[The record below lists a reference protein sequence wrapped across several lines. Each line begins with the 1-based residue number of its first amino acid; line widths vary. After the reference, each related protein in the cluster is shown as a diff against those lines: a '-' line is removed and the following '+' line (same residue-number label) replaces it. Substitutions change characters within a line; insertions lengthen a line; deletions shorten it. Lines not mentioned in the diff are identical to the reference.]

1 MSKNNKVPMAGT
13 TWGKWLVIGESA
25 RRNTSGSVFW
35 VCRCECGAEHEVLG
49 KQLRSG
55 KNMGCPNCRWTAA
68 ERNRQRLQF
77 TTHGMSKSP
86 TYRSWYTMHR
96 RCSEAKFKD
105 FPYYGGR
112 GIQVCE
118 RWNSFEN
125 FLADMGM
132 RPPGQTLDRK
142 NCDGNYEPGN
152 CRWATHRTQMNN
164 TRRNRYL
171 TYAGK
176 TMSLSEWA
184 REIGIP
190 PPRLSARLRLLH
202 WPLGKALGFEGGP

>member
-1 MSKNNKVPMAGT
+1 MSDSKIPMMGTVWGRWKVVAASPRAG
-13 TWGKWLVIGESA
+13 
-25 RRNTSGSVFW
+25 FW
-35 VCRCECGAEHEVLG
+35 VCRCTCGKEREVLG
-49 KQLRSG
+49 TGLRRGSSRSC
-55 KNMGCPNCRWTAA
+55 GCWTEDRKAKYRKA
-68 ERNRQRLQF
+68 VM
-77 TTHGMSKSP
+77 THGMSRTP
-86 TYRSWYTMHR
+86 TYATWYTMHR

-105 FPYYGGR
+105 FPFYGGR
-112 GIQVCE
+112 GIKVCE

-142 NCDGNYEPGN
+142 NNDGNYEPGN
-152 CRWATHRTQMNN
+152 CQWATHRIQMNN

-184 REIGIP
+184 REVGISP
-190 PPRLSARLRLLH
+190 QCLGARLRLLH
-202 WPLGKALGFEGGP
+202 WSLGKALGFEGKP